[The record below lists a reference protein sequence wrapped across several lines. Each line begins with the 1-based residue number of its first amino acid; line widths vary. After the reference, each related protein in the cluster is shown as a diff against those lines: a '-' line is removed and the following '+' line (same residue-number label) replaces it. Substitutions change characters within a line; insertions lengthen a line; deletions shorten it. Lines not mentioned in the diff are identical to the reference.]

1 MGCLCNT
8 TGIHNDVL
16 RSKHLKLDTV
26 VTPVTKEQD
35 IVISP
40 ASFVRQN
47 KAEFFSIYELEKF
60 PIGSGAR
67 GQVCICIHRQSK
79 DRRVVKII
87 SKALIPGALTDST
100 ILIEEVNILKS
111 LDHPNLIR
119 IYEFFEDPNCF
130 YIVLEYS
137 KGGDLFDRIVEMKNF
152 NESQAAEIMSQ
163 IFSGVNYLHS
173 KGVVHRDIKPE
184 NVLLENKES
193 LLLKIIDFDTASF
206 FKKWFYD
213 EMLGTPVY
221 MAPEMVKGKYNEKC
235 DLWSC
240 GIIMHILL
248 VGGLPF
254 DGTDEEIFKFLKNVN
269 IKIEGPLWDSI
280 SDQAKDLIRKLLTP
294 NPLKRISAAEACK
307 HPWIAQY
314 SKNASKEDISRVLT
328 GIRKYRR
335 TSKLKEAIHTFI
347 VSKIINPIEIETEKV
362 VFNSIDTNKDGT
374 ISREELTEV
383 LISETV
389 PHEEAQMY
397 ADFIIGEVDSDLNGC
412 IDYSEFLRACVKK
425 RMVFTKENLLKAFN
439 LFDKDGNGTIEI
451 EEIKE
456 YLEAGFEI
464 TQELLIKIMAE
475 ADRNGDGKIDIDEF
489 EDLLLDCISRPES
502 KDDFSSLF

>member
-1 MGCLCNT
+1 MGCLCNK
-8 TGIHNDVL
+8 TGIHNDL
-16 RSKHLKLDTV
+16 LKSKHLQLDT
-26 VTPVTKEQD
+26 TNTLVTKEQD

-47 KAEFFSIYELEKF
+47 KADFFSVYEIENF

-87 SKALIPGALTDST
+87 SKALIPESLTNSN
-100 ILIEEVNILKS
+100 ILIDEVNILKT

-119 IYEFFEDPNCF
+119 IYEFFEDPDCF

-152 NESQAAEIMSQ
+152 NESQASEIMSQ
-163 IFSGVNYLHS
+163 ILSGVNYLHS

-184 NVLLENKES
+184 NILLENKEG
-193 LLLKIIDFDTASF
+193 LLLKIIDFDTASL
-206 FKKWFYD
+206 FKTWFYD

-221 MAPEMVKGKYNEKC
+221 MAPEMVRGKYNEKC

-254 DGTDEEIFKFLKNVN
+254 DGTEAEIFNFLKNVN
-269 IKIEGPLWDSI
+269 IKIEGPLWSCV
-280 SDQAKDLIRKLLTP
+280 SDLAKDLIRKLLTP

-307 HPWIAQY
+307 HPWIALY
-314 SKNASKEDISRVLT
+314 SKSASNEDISRVLT

-335 TSKLKEAIHTFI
+335 TTKLKEAIHTFI
-347 VSKIINPIEIETEKV
+347 VSKILNPIEMETEKV

-383 LISETV
+383 LISDTV

-397 ADFIIGEVDSDLNGC
+397 ADYIIGEVDSDLNGC
-412 IDYSEFLRACVKK
+412 IDYSEFLKACVKK
-425 RMVFTKENLLKAFN
+425 KMVFTKENLLKAFN

-451 EEIKE
+451 EELRE
-456 YLEAGFEI
+456 YLEAGSKI
-464 TQELLIKIMAE
+464 TQELLIEIMAE
-475 ADRNGDGKIDIDEF
+475 VDRNGDGKIDIDEF
-489 EDLLLDCISRPES
+489 EALLLDFISRSGS
-502 KDDFSSLF
+502 KDDLNSLV